1 VDNSNHIIEL
11 LSVLASDPSPSRGF
25 ETQESE
31 FERHQQERQK
41 ALGELARLQNNPAVR
56 QMLSRVTGEVSNGS
70 IIVSELSGILR
81 DQVLQRVG
89 KYAAILLPEL
99 LRVQAKESSMTNHER
114 FLRKAGTV
122 DPFLGSEKNR
132 HSNQQMNLSA
142 IKIAS
147 TSRPKSQ
154 STRFRILTS
163 IPVQISTTR
172 NKSTAI
178 TPRRKLSNN

>member
-1 VDNSNHIIEL
+1 MADTNRIIEL
-11 LSVLASDPSPSRGF
+11 LAILASDPSPSRGF

-41 ALGELARLQNNPAVR
+41 ALLELALLQNDPTAW
-56 QMLSRVTGEVSNGS
+56 QMLTRVTREVSSNGG

-99 LRVQAKESSMTNHER
+99 LRVQAKESSMTNRER

-122 DPFLGSEKNR
+122 DPFLEGA
-132 HSNQQMNLSA
+132 NL
-142 IKIAS
+142 
-147 TSRPKSQ
+147 
-154 STRFRILTS
+154 TRDAFSLRGEVEPDTWADGANL
-163 IPVQISTTR
+163 
-172 NKSTAI
+172 
-178 TPRRKLSNN
+178 RRR